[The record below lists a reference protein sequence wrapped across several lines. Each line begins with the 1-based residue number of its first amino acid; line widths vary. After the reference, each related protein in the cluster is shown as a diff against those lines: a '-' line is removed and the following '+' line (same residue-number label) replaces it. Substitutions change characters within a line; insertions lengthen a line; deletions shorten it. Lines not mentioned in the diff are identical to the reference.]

1 MIHFLLDSTSAIPES
16 YLEQHENVHVV
27 PLTISIN
34 QEYIPESDVTIEKV
48 IECSERDKKTV
59 PTSQPSTGD
68 FLQAFSNV
76 PEEDPV
82 IVLCLTSAVSGTYN
96 GAVLAARQSGRKNI
110 CVLDSRTTAIGMLQ
124 LLKDGIELAQSNLA
138 FDEVCKKLF
147 DLTFHMRTE
156 FTVDTLD
163 YLYRGGRIGKA
174 ASLIGGILK
183 IRPVIYLNP
192 NNEVD
197 VLAKVRTEK
206 KAIASMVK
214 YLEENSPSKRI
225 GVVHIE
231 NEEGGKSLQAK
242 LQELYPENEVTLT
255 TGTPVLASYLGPG
268 LLGIIFES
276 AK

>member
-59 PTSQPSTGD
+59 PTRQPSTGD

-124 LLKDGIELAQSNLA
+124 LLEDGIELAQSNLA

-214 YLEENSPSKRI
+214 YLEENSPCKRI

>member
-214 YLEENSPSKRI
+214 YLEEYSPCKRI

>member
-206 KAIASMVK
+206 KVIASMVK
-214 YLEENSPSKRI
+214 YLEENSPCKRI

>member
-96 GAVLAARQSGRKNI
+96 GAVFSCQ
-110 CVLDSRTTAIGMLQ
+110 T
-124 LLKDGIELAQSNLA
+124 
-138 FDEVCKKLF
+138 
-147 DLTFHMRTE
+147 
-156 FTVDTLD
+156 
-163 YLYRGGRIGKA
+163 
-174 ASLIGGILK
+174 
-183 IRPVIYLNP
+183 
-192 NNEVD
+192 
-197 VLAKVRTEK
+197 VRTQ
-206 KAIASMVK
+206 K
-214 YLEENSPSKRI
+214 YLR
-225 GVVHIE
+225 
-231 NEEGGKSLQAK
+231 A
-242 LQELYPENEVTLT
+242 
-255 TGTPVLASYLGPG
+255 
-268 LLGIIFES
+268 
-276 AK
+276 

>member
-124 LLKDGIELAQSNLA
+124 LLEDGIELAQSNLA

-206 KAIASMVK
+206 KAIESMVK
-214 YLEENSPSKRI
+214 YLEENSPCKRI

>member
-1 MIHFLLDSTSAIPES
+1 M
-16 YLEQHENVHVV
+16 
-27 PLTISIN
+27 
-34 QEYIPESDVTIEKV
+34 QE
-48 IECSERDKKTV
+48 
-59 PTSQPSTGD
+59 
-68 FLQAFSNV
+68 A
-76 PEEDPV
+76 
-82 IVLCLTSAVSGTYN
+82 
-96 GAVLAARQSGRKNI
+96 
-110 CVLDSRTTAIGMLQ
+110 
-124 LLKDGIELAQSNLA
+124 
-138 FDEVCKKLF
+138 F

-214 YLEENSPSKRI
+214 YLEENSPCKRI

-231 NEEGGKSLQAK
+231 NEEGENPCRLNCKSYIPK
-242 LQELYPENEVTLT
+242 MR
-255 TGTPVLASYLGPG
+255 
-268 LLGIIFES
+268 
-276 AK
+276 

>member
-214 YLEENSPSKRI
+214 YLEENSPCKRI

-242 LQELYPENEVTLT
+242 LQEL
-255 TGTPVLASYLGPG
+255 
-268 LLGIIFES
+268 
-276 AK
+276 

>member
-124 LLKDGIELAQSNLA
+124 LLEDGIELAQSNLA

-214 YLEENSPSKRI
+214 YLEENSPCKRI

-231 NEEGGKSLQAK
+231 NEEGENPCRLNCKSYIPK
-242 LQELYPENEVTLT
+242 MR
-255 TGTPVLASYLGPG
+255 
-268 LLGIIFES
+268 
-276 AK
+276 

>member
-124 LLKDGIELAQSNLA
+124 LLEDGIELAQSNLA

-214 YLEENSPSKRI
+214 YFEENSPCKRI
-225 GVVHIE
+225 VVVHIE

>member
-214 YLEENSPSKRI
+214 YLEEHSPCKRI